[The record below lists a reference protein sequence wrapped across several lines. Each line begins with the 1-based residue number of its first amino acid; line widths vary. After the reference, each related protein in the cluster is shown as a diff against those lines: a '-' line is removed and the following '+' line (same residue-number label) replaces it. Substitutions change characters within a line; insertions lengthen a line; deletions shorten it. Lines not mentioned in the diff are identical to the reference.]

1 MWPYQLLGGVWAGN
15 GSARATGFILVW
27 FSGSVCS
34 SGLKVSVIGIVILL
48 GLGGAGGGGGSDC
61 LTLPPPSQSSRM
73 IRS

>member
-15 GSARATGFILVW
+15 GSARAAGFILVW

-48 GLGGAGGGGGSDC
+48 GLGGAGGGGAGVTVS
-61 LTLPPPSQSSRM
+61 LSPLPPSPAE
-73 IRS
+73 